1 MMASKL
7 RMRWA
12 KSRRKLR
19 YMMPLWVVLGSTV
32 GCDRAPDSLSTDW
45 IQVPGTASGKQQDV
59 SDAPQ
64 ITFVDSVW
72 SFEPVPEGTV
82 LRHTFTFQNTGN
94 APLLLTD
101 VHGECGCT
109 VVRDWP
115 REPIPPGGEDS
126 LTVAFDTRGKQGDN
140 RKQISVAANTFP
152 AITLLTLKGRVVG
165 PATPSPAPSPEPE

>member
-1 MMASKL
+1 MMESK
-7 RMRWA
+7 RPMRWA
-12 KSRRKLR
+12 KSKLKLR
-19 YMMPLWVVLGSTV
+19 YLMTLWVALGSTT
-32 GCDRAPDSLSTDW
+32 GCDQAPDSLSTDW

-82 LRHTFTFQNTGN
+82 LRHTFTFENTGN
-94 APLLLTD
+94 SPLLLTD

-115 REPIPPGGEDS
+115 RKPIPPGGEDS

-140 RKQISVAANTFP
+140 LKHVTVAANTFP

-165 PATPSPAPSPEPE
+165 PAAPSPAPSTESD